1 MIAVSMLLIAAS
13 AVALGFGWI
22 TANES
27 LIWASIVATGAAAIL
42 LALAYYLSIRAAG
55 APVDGDAF
63 LKDPA
68 PSPAA
73 DPPSSDA
80 PPPETQEFGALAE
93 DDAGE
98 DARRDDDRGGAD
110 EEDDSESPDEAD
122 APKS

>member
-55 APVDGDAF
+55 APV
-63 LKDPA
+63 A

-110 EEDDSESPDEAD
+110 EEDDSVSPDEAD